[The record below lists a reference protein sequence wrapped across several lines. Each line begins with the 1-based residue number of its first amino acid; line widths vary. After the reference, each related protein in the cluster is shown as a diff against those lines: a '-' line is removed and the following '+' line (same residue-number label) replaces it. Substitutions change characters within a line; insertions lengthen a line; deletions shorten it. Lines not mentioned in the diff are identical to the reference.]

1 MRTDIRRHVVPVCA
15 ALVVLGLA
23 SLAAAQTLGEMNA
36 AMNMS
41 NTLNGQ
47 NVGGGNYRSTYI
59 APQMP
64 PNAPLFPTGM
74 YAPAAPFAAPLPE
87 LAPAAPPVK
96 KILVLTGEQIKCHVM
111 GTLLEDIHYE
121 YRPEL
126 EKGEYYDDGTHGDL
140 QPNDN
145 IYSNISARN
154 DVLSAEAN
162 RVKLLYLRM
171 LELCEET
178 NPLEFFRIPVATEE
192 PLSTLPRM
200 SDEEKD
206 RDETFLRQ
214 WHRQFLTYYR
224 QDPEDPMSDFYPI
237 FVPSPPRTPE
247 TPAPP
252 NDQYNANAF
261 FLDAMIQQI
270 KDNAVAPA
278 IEQPQDQMGG
288 ATGGATGG
296 GRSRAGSYGS
306 SNTGESGRNRSGGG
320 ASAGGGGYAGDRWGQ
335 LRQDARTYGSTY
347 GAGTSRY
354 FR

>member
-1 MRTDIRRHVVPVCA
+1 
-15 ALVVLGLA
+15 
-23 SLAAAQTLGEMNA
+23 LAAAQTLGEMNA

-47 NVGGGNYRSTYI
+47 SVGGGNYRSTYI

-74 YAPAAPFAAPLPE
+74 YAPAAPAPAPMPE
-87 LAPAAPPVK
+87 LTPAAPPVK

-121 YRPEL
+121 YRPES

-278 IEQPQDQMGG
+278 IEQPQDQ
-288 ATGGATGG
+288 TGGAAGG
-296 GRSRAGSYGS
+296 GRSS
-306 SNTGESGRNRSGGG
+306 SGGESGRSTRSSGGGGYSRSGGSGGG
-320 ASAGGGGYAGDRWGQ
+320 AAGGGGGYAGDRWGQ
-335 LRQDARTYGSTY
+335 LRQDAKTYGSTY